1 MLHFSYE
8 EVGEEIILSLE
19 INKADR
25 QDSALYL
32 CEVMVGIN
40 QKVTEQV
47 DLRVRTPVV
56 LEDSSTSELTVVE
69 GQRASLDC
77 VAQGFPAPRIS
88 WVRRD
93 GAVMAHGERRAAGQS
108 LE

>member
-1 MLHFSYE
+1 MLQFSYE

-19 INKADR
+19 INKADA

-56 LEDSSTSELTVVE
+56 LGDSSTSELTVVE
-69 GQRASLDC
+69 GQQASLDC

-88 WVRRD
+88 WARRD
-93 GAVMAHGERRAAGQS
+93 GAVMAHGERTAAGQS